1 MKLNLPMTDMPS
13 FVKKEVDKLNETISP
28 FIKKVSK
35 YSFWAFPLIAIS
47 LINLFLSLFVMPET
61 STTVSLI
68 LFAVMG
74 AIGFALS
81 KEAKYQRK
89 EILKVS
95 EAFIIKR
102 IKKSTAVEDMIK
114 DRYIQQVK
122 QQPLF
127 AINHFIRFLEEE
139 NRVMD

>member
-1 MKLNLPMTDMPS
+1 MNLPMTDMPS
-13 FVKKEVDKLNETISP
+13 FVRKEVDKLNETISP

-35 YSFWAFPLIAIS
+35 YSFWAFPLIAFS
-47 LINLFLSLFVMPET
+47 LINLFISLFVMPET
-61 STTVSLI
+61 KTTVSLI
-68 LFAVMG
+68 IYAVMG

-89 EILKVS
+89 EIVKVS

-102 IKKSTAVEDMIK
+102 IKKSSVVEDSIK

-122 QQPLF
+122 QQPMF